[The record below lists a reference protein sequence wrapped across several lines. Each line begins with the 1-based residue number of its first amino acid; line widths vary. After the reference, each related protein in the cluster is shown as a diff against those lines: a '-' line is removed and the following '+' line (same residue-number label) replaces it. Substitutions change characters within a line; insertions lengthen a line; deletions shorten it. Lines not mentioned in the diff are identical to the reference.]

1 LISHPTSHAERT
13 TCFWIGGVYGSV
25 AIPLSRDLQVASN
38 SNILL
43 LSPKDSGRSLLR
55 RGLLLTFGSKVFSEF
70 TGDSENF
77 FISAI
82 EGVGVLFEAI

>member
-1 LISHPTSHAERT
+1 
-13 TCFWIGGVYGSV
+13 
-25 AIPLSRDLQVASN
+25 
-38 SNILL
+38 LL